1 MAFEADGLLE
11 LCCYYVTE
19 SSARRRERALNFRH
33 VVVLCRASCR
43 HQRLRIERLE
53 LEIKDRE
60 MLLSSIIKRRSIT
73 DKSAWN
79 VLRAIV
85 QKVIKCRNSRPDQWL
100 RDEKLEEVDQGGRII
115 EVNGPA
121 DNCPI
126 TGRAK

>member
-1 MAFEADGLLE
+1 
-11 LCCYYVTE
+11 
-19 SSARRRERALNFRH
+19 
-33 VVVLCRASCR
+33 
-43 HQRLRIERLE
+43 
-53 LEIKDRE
+53 